1 MISFTRIMTVVMF
14 GAICFMLIVPT
25 ALKEHNTYLAAGIA
39 ALFVAYLVTNV
50 VLWLRMKRRA

>member
-25 ALKEHNTYLAAGIA
+25 ALKGHNTPLAIGIVV
-39 ALFVAYLVTNV
+39 LFVAYLVTNLI
-50 VLWLRMKRRA
+50 LWQRMKRRS